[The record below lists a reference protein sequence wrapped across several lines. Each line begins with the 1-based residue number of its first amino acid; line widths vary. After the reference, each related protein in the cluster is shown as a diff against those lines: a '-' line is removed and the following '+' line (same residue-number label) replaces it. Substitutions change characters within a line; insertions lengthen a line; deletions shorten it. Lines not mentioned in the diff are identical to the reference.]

1 MKEWSNRRKVLCTV
15 VVILLLVVYLWPISL
30 GSRIPED
37 KDLVIS
43 WHEMDVIPPE
53 EGEVQST
60 LNTEVT
66 TYRLETGTEERQAF
80 QDILNGYTIHRTWR
94 TPFPSDGLNGH
105 SNGGYLLITWTEDE
119 QFVHQVVTGF
129 DLLVMVEDHV
139 YSLGYLNQFLS
150 LDMKERTL
158 AFLGHCTPL
167 DAS

>member
-66 TYRLETGTEERQAF
+66 TYRLEVGSEERSAF
-80 QDILNGYTIHRTWR
+80 QDLLNGYTIHRTWR

-129 DLLVMVEDHV
+129 DRLVMVEDHV
-139 YSLGYLNQFLS
+139 YSLGYLDKFLS

-167 DAS
+167 DES

>member
-1 MKEWSNRRKVLCTV
+1 MKEWINRRKVLCTV
-15 VVILLLVVYLWPISL
+15 VVILLLVVYMWPISL

-53 EGEVQST
+53 EGEIQST
-60 LNTEVT
+60 LNNEVT
-66 TYRLETGTEERQAF
+66 TYRLEVGSQERTAF
-80 QDILNGYTIHRTWR
+80 QDLLNGYTIHRTWR
-94 TPFPSDGLNGH
+94 TPFPANGLNGH
-105 SNGGYLLITWTEDE
+105 SNGGYLFISWTEDE

-129 DLLVMVEDHV
+129 DRLVMVEDHV
-139 YSLGYLNQFLS
+139 YSLGYLDKFLS

-167 DAS
+167 DES